1 MSIYNPP
8 TKTQTIF
15 NPSNYGG
22 LGSGGEITID
32 YLKSSFVEFP
42 VAQGN
47 TTLVGTNV
55 LGDITQQ
62 GDLSTSGD
70 ITGETIKGSSILV
83 GTTNLLTEIESKQDE
98 LTSGTNI
105 SIVDDVVSCDLTGS
119 TNIDITGGV
128 ISTSSVL
135 DGIISQNGDDI
146 LTNTNA
152 WTSVQT
158 QVDSLIDLFGG
169 GVNFRAYTLSS
180 ATFSAGNNSIYDNES
195 YDTENSYDTSTG
207 IYTIVIAGTYVF
219 TLGWYVVSGSTAVV
233 NLIRKRNSVE
243 SILQQSTN
251 GTNTDSDS
259 GFFITTIAEC
269 ETGDEIYAY
278 LDSGACR
285 LIPNDITDPT
295 TLTSFRESRISS

>member
-1 MSIYNPP
+1 VD
-8 TKTQTIF
+8 TITTTG
-15 NPSNYGG
+15 NVDI
-22 LGSGGEITID
+22 SGI
-32 YLKSSFVEFP
+32 LMVEE
-42 VAQGN
+42 V
-47 TTLVGTNV
+47 NV
-55 LGDITQQ
+55 KVS
-62 GDLSTSGD
+62 LS
-70 ITGETIKGSSILV
+70 
-83 GTTNLLTEIESKQDE
+83 
-98 LTSGTNI
+98 
-105 SIVDDVVSCDLTGS
+105 
-119 TNIDITGGV
+119 
-128 ISTSSVL
+128 
-135 DGIISQNGDDI
+135 
-146 LTNTNA
+146 
-152 WTSVQT
+152 SVQT
-158 QVDSLIDLFGG
+158 QVDALIDLFGG

-180 ATFSAGNNSIYDNES
+180 ATFSAGNILIYDNES

-295 TLTSFRESRISS
+295 TLTSFSGSRISS